1 MFFANTGIRHHH
13 SGKTREQ
20 NQVANFLS
28 TLNDECKTD
37 PNDESFLNDNLFII
51 SVKSPCLTYMDN

>member
-37 PNDESFLNDNLFII
+37 PNDEGFPNDN
-51 SVKSPCLTYMDN
+51 